1 MRIDFRELL
10 GKRVLV
16 VGEVGSGK
24 TRLLARFLEFLVDS
38 GCGPEVTL
46 IDLAPSYGGV
56 GRLVEEHT
64 DAVRAI
70 RYLKP
75 DKIFPPRLLGRN
87 REEVL
92 KYAEL
97 NYGAAEKLFGKFA
110 ENPSKI
116 LLINDL
122 TIYLHRGGVEE
133 LLELIGLAE
142 TFAATAYEGS
152 MLEDDKGSGIT
163 ARERRLLSRLKR
175 EMDIVL
181 RL

>member
-1 MRIDFRELL
+1 MRIDFREFL

-24 TRLLARFLEFLVDS
+24 TKLLARFLEFLIGS
-38 GCGPEVTL
+38 GYGSEVTL
-46 IDLAPSYGGV
+46 IDLAPSYRGV

-64 DAVRAI
+64 DAVRAV

-75 DKIFPPRLLGRN
+75 DKIFPPRLLGRDC
-87 REEVL
+87 EEVL

-97 NYGAAEKLFGKFA
+97 NYRAAEKLFEEFA
-110 ENPSKI
+110 EKPSKI

-122 TIYLHRGGVEE
+122 TIYLHRGEVER
-133 LLELIGLAE
+133 LLEIIGLAE

-152 MLEDDKGSGIT
+152 VLEDDKGSGVT
-163 ARERRLLSRLKR
+163 ARERRLLSELKR